1 MRIFRDR
8 TVFDESYR
16 PKKLLVRNEEA
27 SALIARYRSRLAD
40 MAGFT
45 DVSLIYGSI
54 GRVGIGKTTV
64 AWHVGKSMEE
74 IARASGSVL
83 KYVYLNV
90 FGAPSLHQILS
101 MIADQLDLGVSVRGS
116 SALEALKFIV
126 DYLYRRDTYLLVTLD
141 EFQSLLLSS
150 KISEDDLYTLLRV
163 YEEIPSKDGIN
174 RISFLLVANDHR
186 VMAYMRER
194 IPQVESQVSFRLH
207 LKAYSSRELETILRQ
222 RAEEGLEAGVW
233 DERLLELISEYFG
246 DDKGGDGSARKAIIT
261 LRSAAELAE
270 VQGAHRIE
278 EQHVRRAI
286 SESALAYMP
295 LEELRSLSL
304 HELFI
309 LLALAEVGMEKGD
322 WSTTGELKEKYDEV
336 CHRFGQSPRAHTQ
349 FHSYLRELSTLGLIE
364 LRLSS
369 KGMRGRTSLMRLPP
383 EIPLDRMKEVLE
395 SLIKEKGEGEWS

>member
-1 MRIFRDR
+1 MKIFRER
-8 TVFDESYR
+8 AVFDESYR
-16 PKKLLVRNEEA
+16 PKKLLVRGAEA
-27 SALIARYRSRLAD
+27 STLISRYRSRLTELS
-40 MAGFT
+40 GFI

-54 GRVGIGKTTV
+54 GKVGIGKTTL

-74 IARASGSVL
+74 VARQGGNML
-83 KYVYLNV
+83 RYVYINV

-126 DYLYRRDTYLLVTLD
+126 DYLYRRDTFLLVALD

-150 KISEDDLYTLLRV
+150 RISEDDLYTLLRV
-163 YEEIPSKDGIN
+163 YEEIPPKDGVN
-174 RISFLLVANDHR
+174 RISFLLVASDHR

-194 IPQVESQVSFRLH
+194 IPQVESQIGFRVH
-207 LKAYSSRELETILRQ
+207 LKAYSSEELETILRQ
-222 RAEEGLEAGVW
+222 RAEEGLEPNVW
-233 DERLLELISEYFG
+233 DDRLIELIADYFG
-246 DDKGGDGSARKAIIT
+246 EDKGGDGSARKAILT

-295 LEELRSLSL
+295 IEEFRGLPLQ
-304 HELFI
+304 ELFI

-322 WSTTGELKEKYDEV
+322 WSTTGELKEKYEEV
-336 CHRFGQSPRAHTQ
+336 CQRFGHAPRAHTQ
-349 FHSYLRELSTLGLIE
+349 FHSYLRELSTLGLIQ
-364 LRLSS
+364 LKPSS

-395 SLIKEKGEGEWS
+395 SIIKEKGEGEWS